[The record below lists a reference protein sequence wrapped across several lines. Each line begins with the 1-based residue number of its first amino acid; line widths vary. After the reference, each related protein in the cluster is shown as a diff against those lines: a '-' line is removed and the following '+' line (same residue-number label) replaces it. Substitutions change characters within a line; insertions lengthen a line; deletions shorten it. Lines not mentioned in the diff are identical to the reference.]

1 MIAGILGVARLT
13 MRAAVRSRLVLSL
26 VILLV
31 LVTLFLPGIIKGDGT
46 LPGRVRVLLHY
57 TLGFS
62 AWILSLATLWAS
74 AGAVSQEIEEK
85 TIQLLAAKPIRTYQ
99 VWLGKWLGILL
110 MNAVLLCVAGT
121 IVWFSIARYKSSFQG
136 PPEEMQQVRNEIL
149 VSRASVQPRP
159 LLVRAEVRR
168 RLMALRER
176 GEIPP
181 QVPDKTLLSV
191 IHKQV
196 LAEKSVVAAG
206 QARQWIFD
214 VPKDLVA
221 PGVRV
226 PETTSPPITLRYRLL
241 TSGRDRRAIPGTWR
255 IGTENRPELVVFE
268 TEDAPFG
275 VHQVPVAS
283 PALISAA
290 RRGIPIH
297 ATYTSRA
304 AAGHS
309 AAVFSREDGVVF
321 LFRSGTFAGNFIRA
335 LVVVLFALSLLAAL
349 GLTAGS
355 LFSFPVAAFVASSCI
370 VILAMSHF
378 LVFAAERESAGG
390 SHAHGGETEG
400 HSRVLAITE
409 KALSGLH
416 AVATPA
422 LRVTPLASLADG
434 KRIANKDLGL
444 AAFIML
450 LAYPACLWL
459 AGGFLLARRELA
471 LPR

>member
-57 TLGFS
+57 TLGFA

-99 VWLGKWLGILL
+99 VWLGKWLGILF

-121 IVWFSIARYKSSFQG
+121 IVWFSIARYKSAFHG
-136 PPEEMQQVRNEIL
+136 PPEELQRVRSEIL
-149 VSRASVQPRP
+149 VSRASVLPRP
-159 LLVRAEVRR
+159 PLVRGEVRR
-168 RLMALRER
+168 RLKSLRER

-181 QVPDKTLLSV
+181 QVPDRTALSV
-191 IHKQV
+191 IRKQV

-206 QARQWIFD
+206 QARRWIFD

-221 PGVRV
+221 PGVEV
-226 PETTSPPITLRYRLL
+226 PETTSPITLRYRLL

-275 VHQVPVAS
+275 IHQVPIAA

-304 AAGHS
+304 AAGHA
-309 AAVFSREDGVVF
+309 AAVFSREDGVAF

-335 LVVVLFALSLLAAL
+335 LVVVLFALALLAAL

-355 LFSFPVAAFVASSCI
+355 LFSFPVAAFVASSCV

-390 SHAHGGETEG
+390 SHAHEGETEE
-400 HSRVLAITE
+400 HSQVLAITE

-422 LRVTPLASLADG
+422 LRFAPLASLADG

-450 LAYPACLWL
+450 LAYPAGLWL